1 MIDKINAEEELEQ
14 EHNNK
19 YEKELAKMEP
29 SHILAYG
36 KYMEWQKSESTCNTC
51 TENEEQRFRF
61 TLPRMH
67 RAFIAIYKKI

>member
-19 YEKELAKMEP
+19 YEKELVKMEP

-36 KYMEWQKSESTCNTC
+36 KYME
-51 TENEEQRFRF
+51 
-61 TLPRMH
+61 
-67 RAFIAIYKKI
+67 